1 MLTVYFTDK
10 GKDIH
15 IYTYICNE
23 IRSLLYEVKVFI
35 DYINDNI
42 FRKITQ

>member
-10 GKDIH
+10 GKKIH
-15 IYTYICNE
+15 IYIYVCIE
-23 IRSLLYEVKVFI
+23 IRNLLYEVKVFI